1 MAHAHAGK
9 KRFSRRSHVSRCNV
23 FWTGEAIEEGEQ
35 WFGKKGTLYMSNMD
49 VVSVRQASLIR

>member
-49 VVSVRQASLIR
+49 VVSVRQAS